1 MSAGTG
7 TVAVAALQISRRT
20 GDKEANIATA
30 IAALRVAAAG
40 GAQIVALPELFST
53 EYFCQTYDP
62 RFFAYAE
69 PIPGPT
75 TDRLAA
81 VTRELGVTVVAPIFE
96 IDRDRHVFFNSAAVI
111 GPEGLIG
118 RYRKRHIPSIPNAL
132 EKLYFAPGNVGY
144 PVFETP
150 HARIGVVICYD
161 RHFPECYRHLALGG
175 AQIVFTCA
183 NTPTPQSKRLWV
195 PEMMVN
201 ASGNGIYIVQT
212 NAVGREGSFDFFGLS
227 TVVGPRGELIGQL
240 EAPEPGIL
248 RADLDLDIVRDV
260 RLHYGGIRDVVWSDF
275 GLDGGQSPW
284 PERAR

>member
-7 TVAVAALQISRRT
+7 TVAVAALQIGRTT
-20 GDKEANIATA
+20 GDKDANIATA
-30 IAALRVAAAG
+30 IAGLRLAAAG
-40 GAQIVALPELFST
+40 GAKILALPELFST
-53 EYFCQTYDP
+53 EYFCQVYDS

-75 TDRLAA
+75 TDRLAM

-96 IDRDRHVFFNSAAVI
+96 IDRDRQVYFNSAAVI
-111 GPEGLIG
+111 GPDGLIG
-118 RYRKRHIPSIPNAL
+118 RYRKRHIPNIPNAL
-132 EKLYFAPGNVGY
+132 EKSYFAPGNVGY

-175 AQIVFTCA
+175 AQIIFTCA

-201 ASGNGIYIVQT
+201 ASGNGVYIVQT
-212 NAVGREGSFDFFGLS
+212 NVVGREGTFDFFGLS
-227 TVVGPRGELIGQL
+227 TIVGPRGELVGQL

-248 RADLDLDIVRDV
+248 RADLDLDLIREV

-275 GLDGGQSPW
+275 GLDGAQSPW
-284 PERAR
+284 PEGAR